1 MMRWYFLFI
10 LFLFSSNLF
19 SQPVKI
25 DVSLRKEVEHSIQR
39 GLQWLEKN
47 QELDGSWGH
56 YPAITALAVV
66 SFLKSPQS
74 VFDNKSVAP
83 EKGIQFILSCQ
94 KDDGGIYV
102 DDLAGYNTAICLL
115 ALVAADNPEYTNAIQ
130 RARDFLLSL
139 QWDETKGYE
148 NSEPLFGGIGY
159 GQKERPDLSNLQW
172 AIEALKES
180 EKYKKIPEST
190 NKEKEFSGTGKK
202 ETVLASKEL
211 FWDNALLF
219 IQRCQNLKSTNDRT
233 WAGDDGGFIYSPSE
247 SKAGDYTSYG
257 SMTYAGMKSLI
268 YAKVQK
274 DDKRVQAAYQW
285 IKRHFTLEENPN
297 MGKQGLFYY
306 YHTMAKSLDAL
317 GEENIVDETGKSHS
331 WRKEFLEKLISLQH
345 GDGYWLNQN
354 NRWWENQKTLVTAYS
369 LISMEYALR

>member
-1 MMRWYFLFI
+1 MRWYFLFI

-19 SQPVKI
+19 SQSAEI
-25 DVSLRKEVEHSIQR
+25 DVSLRKETEHSIQR

-74 VFDNKSVAP
+74 VFDNKNVAP

-115 ALVAADNPEYTNAIQ
+115 ALVAADNPEYTTAIQ

-139 QWDETKGYE
+139 QWDETKGYD

-190 NKEKEFSGTGKK
+190 SKEKEFSGTGRK

-219 IQRCQNLKSTNDRT
+219 IQRCQNLQGTNDRS

-268 YAKVQK
+268 YANVNK
-274 DDKRVQAAYQW
+274 DDKRVKSAYQW
-285 IKRHFTLEENPN
+285 IQKHFSLEENPN

-306 YHTMAKSLDAL
+306 YHSMAKSLDAL
-317 GEENIVDETGKSHS
+317 GEEVIIDETGKSHY

-345 GDGYWLNQN
+345 GDGYWVNQN

-369 LISMEYALR
+369 LISIEYALR